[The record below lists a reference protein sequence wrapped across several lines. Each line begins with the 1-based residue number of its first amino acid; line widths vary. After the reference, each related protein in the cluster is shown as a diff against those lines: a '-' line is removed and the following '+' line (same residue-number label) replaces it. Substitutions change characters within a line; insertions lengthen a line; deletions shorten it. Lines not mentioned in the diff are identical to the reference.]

1 MWDESDLA
9 LARIAIQRLR
19 RSPETRVLAR
29 ALASIARIMK
39 SQPRARVLRV
49 LKRHPEGLTAR
60 DVQRL
65 THLRKREVY
74 GVLELLESEG
84 VIEARERRGR
94 RGPPTLV
101 FRLREN
107 LSQKVE
113 KT

>member
-9 LARIAIQRLR
+9 LARVAIRRLR
-19 RSPETRVLAR
+19 RSREMRVLAQ

-65 THLRKREVY
+65 THLRKHEVY
-74 GVLELLESEG
+74 EVLELLESEG
-84 VIEARERRGR
+84 VIEARPRKGA
-94 RGPPTLV
+94 RGPATLV
-101 FRLREN
+101 YRLQN
-107 LSQKVE
+107 LSQNLDR
-113 KT
+113 T